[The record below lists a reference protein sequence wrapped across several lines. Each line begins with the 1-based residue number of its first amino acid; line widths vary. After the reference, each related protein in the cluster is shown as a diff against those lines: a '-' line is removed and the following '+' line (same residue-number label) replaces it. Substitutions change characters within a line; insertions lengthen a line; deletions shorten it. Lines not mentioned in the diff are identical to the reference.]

1 MDQHLSPSSSLS
13 KRPQQPRLG
22 QDRASGCRVNPGLPH
37 VGRDPRT
44 GTSSCWLQGAPQQ
57 EAGDRCLSQESNP
70 DMGIPGTTAHTCSST
85 SQNKKPDHRLGVDD
99 TSTGHMAL
107 KNQPLAGTG
116 VKLPWN
122 THHSRKLSAH
132 YRGPADQPVKPNTCP
147 AHLAWARLSRAAH
160 GWAESLDTEPA
171 WQGKCAELMGPPEHR
186 SDKDMVVVHWL
197 MTPQ

>member
-13 KRPQQPRLG
+13 KCPQQPRLG

-116 VKLPWN
+116 VKLPWS
-122 THHSRKLSAH
+122 THHQAKTHQAKHVSSTPCMGSSSPC
-132 YRGPADQPVKPNTCP
+132 GP
-147 AHLAWARLSRAAH
+147 RLGRITGHRACMAGKVCRAH
-160 GWAESLDTEPA
+160 GTA
-171 WQGKCAELMGPPEHR
+171 
-186 SDKDMVVVHWL
+186 
-197 MTPQ
+197 